1 MKKIL
6 KMIKRKLQIFCG
18 KTKII
23 IATVLYGKN
32 NIEAHKIVVDNFLG
46 KGYGGDCK
54 YIIDELLNR
63 KLSCDIVWLVTDVN
77 ASVPDGV
84 RKVQYGTLQ
93 SLKEFLSA
101 KIWISNVR
109 NTLKPTRRTGQVYLQ
124 IWHGA
129 YPVKYIEGQQ
139 EDLLDK
145 DYVKQA
151 KRDGHDTT
159 AILVNSLYMEEI
171 FRKYFWM
178 NNHVDYLRFGYLR
191 NDYLLKNI
199 DNKRKI
205 EETRRKLGIKNGAYV
220 ILYCPTF
227 RDNFSSNGY
236 IQNAKLFIENLER
249 KYGSVVLLVRLHPN
263 DKKNISFFEY
273 NDKVINGSTV
283 SDGLDLVL
291 ASDALIT
298 DYSSIAFDGAVLN
311 KPVYI
316 LEKDIDTYRTTR
328 GLSEQYDL
336 WPFVKVNNEIDL
348 VEAFISFDSNKYKKR
363 LNAYY
368 QSDISYDTGETAQ
381 KTVNWMLKQ
390 MSIM

>member
-6 KMIKRKLQIFCG
+6 KMIKRKLQMFCG

-227 RDNFSSNGY
+227 
-236 IQNAKLFIENLER
+236 
-249 KYGSVVLLVRLHPN
+249 
-263 DKKNISFFEY
+263 
-273 NDKVINGSTV
+273 
-283 SDGLDLVL
+283 
-291 ASDALIT
+291 
-298 DYSSIAFDGAVLN
+298 
-311 KPVYI
+311 
-316 LEKDIDTYRTTR
+316 
-328 GLSEQYDL
+328 
-336 WPFVKVNNEIDL
+336 
-348 VEAFISFDSNKYKKR
+348 
-363 LNAYY
+363 
-368 QSDISYDTGETAQ
+368 
-381 KTVNWMLKQ
+381 
-390 MSIM
+390 